1 MVRFSTYSKIFYQ
14 HKKNMKQKTERE
26 YLLLT
31 KKYEDLLT
39 TSKALGVTGAL
50 IIILETAMIL
60 YLLFNNYLQ

>member
-1 MVRFSTYSKIFYQ
+1 
-14 HKKNMKQKTERE
+14 MKQKTERE